1 MSRAY
6 MVTALFALLPLVGCA
21 GALPAPRASTPTPVA
36 RTSAPPA
43 PSATPESSDASR
55 AYAVVAGAGRVFVLL
70 GQAAPAVTSSERL
83 VIAGGWTLSVAD
95 LGAAPSGAFTLVS
108 PSDRCIGTASR
119 DVAIRLDLGGYA
131 GAHMPSAPER
141 AVEVTGCGALV
152 RDDSIVI
159 ALGGRDP
166 SAHWIHPAHLDDA
179 PAPADRRLG
188 ENEVWLHR
196 WLLPDDDVEIVER
209 SVLRF
214 VTPSCSE
221 EQHDTIVVDEGDH
234 PLSEH
239 RDFALRGA
247 IGRRGGPLLVLVGRD
262 DASLRV
268 VEADAAAEVV
278 LDTNLD
284 VFEDTEPHG
293 C

>member
-6 MVTALFALLPLVGCA
+6 MVTALFALLPLTGCA
-21 GALPAPRASTPTPVA
+21 AAQPAPRASTPAPVA
-36 RTSAPPA
+36 QPAATAARSAPTPA
-43 PSATPESSDASR
+43 PDASR
-55 AYAVVAGAGRVFVLL
+55 AYAVVTGAGRIFVLL
-70 GQAAPAVTSSERL
+70 GRAAPAVTPRERL

-95 LGAAPSGAFTLVS
+95 LGAADSSSFTLVS
-108 PSDRCIGTASR
+108 PSDRCIGTAAR
-119 DVAIRLDLGGYA
+119 NVAIRLDLGGYA
-131 GAHMPSAPER
+131 GARMPSAPER
-141 AVEVTGCGALV
+141 AVEISGCGPLAS
-152 RDDSIVI
+152 DDSLVI
-159 ALGGRDP
+159 ALQGRDA

-196 WLLPDDDVEIVER
+196 WLLPDSDVEIVER

-247 IGRRGGPLLVLVGRD
+247 IGRQSGPLLVLVGRD

-278 LDTNLD
+278 LDANLE